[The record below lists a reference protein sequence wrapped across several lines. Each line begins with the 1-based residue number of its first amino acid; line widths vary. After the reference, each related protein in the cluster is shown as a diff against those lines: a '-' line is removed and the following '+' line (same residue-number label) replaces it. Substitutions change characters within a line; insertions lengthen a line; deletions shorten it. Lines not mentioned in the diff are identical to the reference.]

1 LLQFFDKFCDE
12 PDDTPN
18 PMRQEDKQ

>member
-12 PDDTPN
+12 ADDTPN